1 MNEVAIVLIIGG
13 ILGLVYGSLQAYYL
27 LGEKK

>member
-1 MNEVAIVLIIGG
+1 MDAVAIILIVGG